1 MRTKRSGEAQTW
13 IFFQLQ
19 LARIAS
25 NSSPFKAGTESFT
38 YTRAQQYLS
47 TALSESDPVPVSIL
61 LPKAVKRL
69 IFGPKA
75 DRLPK
80 LSWYPIV
87 M

>member
-47 TALSESDPVPVSIL
+47 TALSESDPVQSQSCCQSRETAHIWA
-61 LPKAVKRL
+61 K
-69 IFGPKA
+69 
-75 DRLPK
+75 
-80 LSWYPIV
+80 S
-87 M
+87 